1 MLLNKKAVRGYILA
15 AWLCKRA
22 TYEITRVDP
31 AVYVALENMVKEK
44 INAVIERHMSRGK
57 TFFID

>member
-1 MLLNKKAVRGYILA
+1 MLLNKKQTKGYILK
-15 AWLCKRA
+15 AWANRRPSHP
-22 TYEITRVDP
+22 ISRVDS
-31 AVYVALENMVKEK
+31 AVYTTLDNVVKEK